1 MPEFKAKLYLMI
13 DELDFETYLSISPK
27 KIGIYLLDKKKLK
40 NLYFKEQ
47 DFENN
52 NVFFDFYILN
62 KFLDNNIFKIE
73 KLLGKFIKNIILI
86 IESEN
91 ILIINVSLKKKNYEN
106 IISKKFLENSLIEL
120 KDLINEN
127 YQDYKILHMHIISYL
142 FDEKYSYKFKFDM
155 NCKNLS
161 IETQFISLPN
171 NFILEIEKI
180 LENFHIKTTNYLNQ
194 NYIRSLFKEEK
205 IELSEMAYKSQ
216 LGHNNNEVS
225 IISKNVKKDGFFE
238 KFFQLFS

>member
-91 ILIINVSLKKKNYEN
+91 ILTINVSLKKK
-106 IISKKFLENSLIEL
+106 KL
-120 KDLINEN
+120 
-127 YQDYKILHMHIISYL
+127 
-142 FDEKYSYKFKFDM
+142 
-155 NCKNLS
+155 
-161 IETQFISLPN
+161 
-171 NFILEIEKI
+171 
-180 LENFHIKTTNYLNQ
+180 
-194 NYIRSLFKEEK
+194 
-205 IELSEMAYKSQ
+205 
-216 LGHNNNEVS
+216 
-225 IISKNVKKDGFFE
+225 
-238 KFFQLFS
+238 

>member
-52 NVFFDFYILN
+52 NVFLDFYILN

-180 LENFHIKTTNYLNQ
+180 L
-194 NYIRSLFKEEK
+194 
-205 IELSEMAYKSQ
+205 
-216 LGHNNNEVS
+216 
-225 IISKNVKKDGFFE
+225 
-238 KFFQLFS
+238 